1 MPGDNASTAHRA
13 PITWPRLFCESAYIL
28 VEAAPAAFHLRRN
41 IENGF
46 VAHNILHYNLYESG
60 VRNFAFFCR
69 RRRGIA
75 G

>member
-46 VAHNILHYNLYESG
+46 VAHNILHYTSL
-60 VRNFAFFCR
+60 V
-69 RRRGIA
+69 
-75 G
+75 